1 MANALFTTVQQLVSR
16 GLDRLSDE
24 LSKRLQRIE
33 EKIDSIIKL
42 LEKQSPE
49 VDVSVLPLKVNSLN
63 SSQVNVYLL
72 KLPDTL
78 RLSMVAMIKLKE
90 ATTSGVAQETNRS
103 RSVESIHLNQL
114 ERMGYLEKYRK
125 SRKIFFRIPSPP
137 K

>member
-1 MANALFTTVQQLVSR
+1 MVSR

>member
-1 MANALFTTVQQLVSR
+1 M
-16 GLDRLSDE
+16 SDE

-49 VDVSVLPLKVNSLN
+49 VDFNVLPLKVNPLN

-125 SRKIFFRIPSPP
+125 RRKIFFRIPSPP